1 MSEMHKLK
9 LGLPKGSLQQQ
20 TLALF
25 ARAGFN
31 ISVEDRSYFA
41 RIDDPEMEAML
52 FRAQEIPKYV
62 EQGVLDCGLSGHD
75 WVMET
80 EANVEEVCELVY
92 SKRGFGRY
100 AWVLAVHNDS
110 PFKTPQDLEGKRI
123 ATELVNV
130 TQEYLASH
138 GVNAHVEYS
147 WGATE
152 AKVPSLVDAIVE
164 GTETGA
170 SLRAHSLRVVD
181 TVLASSTRLIANHDS
196 AKDEWKRL
204 KIENLQT
211 LLEGALRAEG
221 MVGLKM
227 NVEKGSLRVVLGLLP
242 ALKNPTISNLSDE
255 NFLAVEVIA
264 EERQVRELIP
274 RLKRAGASGIIEY
287 PLNKVIP

>member
-1 MSEMHKLK
+1 
-9 LGLPKGSLQQQ
+9 
-20 TLALF
+20 
-25 ARAGFN
+25 
-31 ISVEDRSYFA
+31 
-41 RIDDPEMEAML
+41 ML

-80 EANVEEVCELVY
+80 EAQVEEVCELVY
-92 SKRGFGRY
+92 SKQGFGKY
-100 AWVLAVHNDS
+100 NWVLAVHNDS
-110 PFKTPQDLEGKRI
+110 PYTQPKDLGGKRI

-130 TQEYLASH
+130 TRKYLASK
-138 GVNAHVEYS
+138 GVSAQVEYS

-152 AKVPSLVDAIVE
+152 AKVPTLVDAIVE

-170 SLRAHSLRVVD
+170 SLRAHNLRVMD
-181 TVLASSTRLIANHDS
+181 TVLSSSTRLIANRES
-196 AKDEWKRL
+196 VKEGWKRE
-204 KIENLQT
+204 KIENLRM

-227 NVEKGSLRVVLGLLP
+227 NVEKPNLKSVLALLP
-242 ALKNPTISNLSDE
+242 ALKNPTISGLSDE

-264 EERQVRELIP
+264 EESQVRELIP
-274 RLKRAGASGIIEY
+274 RLKRVGASGIIEY